1 MANYLQRIA
10 DSGARIS
17 SLAKPPATA
26 RGLIPPVGPLQHPA
40 IGEEAAQS
48 MENPPDHWIP
58 GRTAAD
64 AFPES
69 GAQALPPHEAMT
81 ADEPATSKNAP
92 LPVAIPQRIAPQNS
106 ASQISVRAPKALRAS
121 ASRVVHEHS
130 VHKVAEETIRTFAP
144 RALASR
150 TVPVP
155 PQAAEKKSVA
165 ATDQAQPFSQQERVR
180 GEEPPPTVQPSKKTG
195 EVGTEI
201 EETLRRIPPG
211 SYPPGDEPRNRN
223 AAEHLPTYGETHST
237 LAANQKAL
245 TEKPISETRWL
256 QVSSTSPAQ
265 STRQPAPTELRRR
278 SQISIGR
285 IDVQVDNQARP
296 QATSPPQAR
305 VPARINSLERRYLGR
320 FLLTL

>member
-26 RGLIPPVGPLQHPA
+26 RGLMPPMGPLQRPA
-40 IGEEAAQS
+40 IGDEAAQS
-48 MENPPDHWIP
+48 MENLPDRWIP
-58 GRTAAD
+58 GGTAAD

-69 GAQALPPHEAMT
+69 GAQALQPREAMT
-81 ADEPATSKNAP
+81 ADEPAASKKAP

-121 ASRVVHEHS
+121 ASRAVHEHS

-155 PQAAEKKSVA
+155 QQAAEKKSVA

-180 GEEPPPTVQPSKKTG
+180 GEQPPATVQTSKTTG
-195 EVGTEI
+195 EVETEFK
-201 EETLRRIPPG
+201 ETLRRIPPG
-211 SYPPGDEPRNRN
+211 
-223 AAEHLPTYGETHST
+223 ETHST
-237 LAANQKAL
+237 LTANHKGL
-245 TEKPISETRWL
+245 TEKPILETRRL

-265 STRQPAPTELRRR
+265 SARQPSPTELRRR

-285 IDVQVDNQARP
+285 IDVRVDNRAQP

-305 VPARINSLERRYLGR
+305 VPARISSLEQRYLGR